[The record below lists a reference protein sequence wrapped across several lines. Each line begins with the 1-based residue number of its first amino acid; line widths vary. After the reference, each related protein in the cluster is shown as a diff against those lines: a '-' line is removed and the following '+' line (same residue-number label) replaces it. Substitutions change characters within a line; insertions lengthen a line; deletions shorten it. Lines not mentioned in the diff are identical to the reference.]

1 MTENILLL
9 AGRVAVITGG
19 LGDIGFAVA
28 EVLAENG
35 ATVAIADIHSADVAA
50 QKIGSHPFRYTQV
63 DVADSKE
70 VDDWF
75 SEVSDSLGTPTLVVA
90 NAGLVEI
97 GFGLR
102 ISPESWQ
109 RTMDVSLNGAFFT
122 ATSGGRRMVDQ
133 KLEGRI
139 VLMGS
144 WAAENVHA
152 DLTAYSV
159 SKAALRMM
167 GKCLALEL
175 APKGVLLNEVAPGF
189 VNAGLTG
196 KFYEKDPEER
206 EKGRRLVPVR
216 RLISAR
222 DVALQVLHLCH
233 PDNVHMSGSTLL
245 MDGGLSLMTGRE
257 DVAPEDA

>member
-1 MTENILLL
+1 MNESDLLL
-9 AGRVAVITGG
+9 AGQVAVVTGG

-35 ATVAIADIHSADVAA
+35 AKVAIADIHPEEVAKE
-50 QKIGSHPFRYTQV
+50 KIGSRPFVYAQV
-63 DVADSKE
+63 NVADPKA
-70 VDDWF
+70 VDEWF
-75 SEVSDSLGTPTLVVA
+75 SGVEEDLGTPTLVIA
-90 NAGLVEI
+90 NAGVVEV
-97 GFGLR
+97 GFGLK
-102 ISPESWQ
+102 ISPKSWQ
-109 RTMDVSLNGAFFT
+109 RTMDVNLNGAFYT

-133 KLEGRI
+133 NVKGRI

-159 SKAALRMM
+159 SKAGLRMM

-175 APKGVLLNEVAPGF
+175 APKGILVNEVAPGF
-189 VNAGLTG
+189 VDAGLTG
-196 KFYEKDPEER
+196 KFYKKNPVKRER
-206 EKGRRLVPVR
+206 GRALVPVR
-216 RLISAR
+216 RLISAKE
-222 DVALQVLHLCH
+222 VALQVLHLCH

-257 DVAPEDA
+257 SFNSNDA